1 MTATKTHRLEART
14 DEQTEQLV
22 AEASTLLR
30 VSKTAFIEE
39 AVRSA
44 ARKVVAR
51 ADVTMMSG
59 DVFDSMMQ
67 AIDEPDHSPA
77 LADLARVPRLI
88 ER

>member
-1 MTATKTHRLEART
+1 MTVLKTRRLEART

-22 AEASTLLR
+22 ADAAALLH
-30 VSKTAFIEE
+30 VSKTAFIED

-67 AIDEPDHSPA
+67 AIDEPDRSPA
-77 LADLARVPRLI
+77 LADLARLDRLI
-88 ER
+88 GR